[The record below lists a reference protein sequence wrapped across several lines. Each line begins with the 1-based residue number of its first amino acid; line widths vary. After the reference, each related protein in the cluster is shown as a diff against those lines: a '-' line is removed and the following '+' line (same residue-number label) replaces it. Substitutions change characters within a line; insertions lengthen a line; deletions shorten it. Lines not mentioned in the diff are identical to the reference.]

1 MSLKEKI
8 IEKNNIKFKEPNMY
22 NVIFFNDDYTTMEFV
37 VEILMRVF
45 HKSLDEANNL
55 MLLVHNQGKAII
67 GKYTYDIA
75 ITKVSVTKKLAKQ
88 NGFPLRVDIEKED
101 K

>member
-1 MSLKEKI
+1 MSLKEKV
-8 IEKNNIKFKEPNMY
+8 IEKNDIKLKEPSMY

-55 MLLVHNQGKAII
+55 MLLVHNQGKAIV
-67 GKYTYDIA
+67 GKYPYDIA
-75 ITKVSVTKKLAKQ
+75 ITKVNITKKLAKQ
-88 NGFPLRVDIEKED
+88 NGFPLRVDIEKEE